1 MTIITIICIFAFALL
16 VAPEVLFSELFAV
29 FALPLLIGLLFVVSI
44 TVSKIVRYPIEHY
57 YKFIEIGG
65 IKYSMYDLMKKG
77 YDCVSDSENWENRT
91 RAKLIIKPYLPFAKN
106 PMLVS
111 KRINGGMFN
120 HKTRILYVFRLKNGQ
135 YGLYKLF
142 AEEPSYIYD
151 ENANVH
157 KV

>member
-29 FALPLLIGLLFVVSI
+29 IAIPLLIGLLFIISI

-77 YDCVSDSENWENRT
+77 YDCVFDSENWEKRKKS
-91 RAKLIIKPYLPFAKN
+91 KLVIKPYLPFSKS
-106 PMLVS
+106 PMLVKKIS
-111 KRINGGMFN
+111 CGRFFY
-120 HKTRILYVFRLKNGQ
+120 KTRISYVFRLKNGQ

-142 AEEPSYIYD
+142 AEDPSYIYD